1 MRKMIVLLLVI
12 GLIIGTLTAALG
24 LEEVNFNQE
33 TSSLGGGDFTDTI
46 GDSIPCGEGG
56 GTGGGG
62 GTPG

>member
-12 GLIIGTLTAALG
+12 GLLVGTLTAVLG
-24 LEEVNFNQE
+24 ENEENLSQDTFSFGE
-33 TSSLGGGDFTDTI
+33 EDSGDPLGDP
-46 GDSIPCGEGG
+46 IPCGGE

>member
-1 MRKMIVLLLVI
+1 MRKIVVLLLVI
-12 GLIIGTLTAALG
+12 GLMMGILTAALG

-46 GDSIPCGEGG
+46 GDSIPCGGE